1 MNGERVYSVHST
13 RECGVG
19 TIEIICEGEHEAC
32 RYALQRSTDAGITA
46 AVVNWFVVGQLGSRH
61 LRCWYVR
68 GQYFSL
74 ADRGDPDSRL
84 VGWDPRAEGR
94 QPTHDH
100 A

>member
-1 MNGERVYSVHST
+1 MNGERVYSVDST

-61 LRCWYVR
+61 LRCWYVG

-74 ADRGDPDSRL
+74 ADRGAPIPAWLGGIPEPRVTADS
-84 VGWDPRAEGR
+84 
-94 QPTHDH
+94 
-100 A
+100 